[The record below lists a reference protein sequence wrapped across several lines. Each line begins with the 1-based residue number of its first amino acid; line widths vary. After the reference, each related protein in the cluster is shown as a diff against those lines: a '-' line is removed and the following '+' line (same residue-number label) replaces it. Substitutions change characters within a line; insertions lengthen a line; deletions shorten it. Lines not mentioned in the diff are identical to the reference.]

1 MMNVKNN
8 RTLSK
13 NGVMNFF
20 GFVKEFIDDIFADN
34 VGLYAAQATFFIV
47 LSAVP
52 FIMLLVFCLKYVI
65 DFDLQA
71 MVTTLEK
78 MLPRQLSEF
87 AADILSEVFYRSQSV
102 AFFSVAFVSLLW
114 SSSKGI
120 MAIYCGLNCIYGVDR
135 EQSWI
140 RMRLLSL
147 VYNIIMILVIV
158 ASVVVLMFG
167 NSIMELVKSEFIF
180 ANYIVRL
187 VMEFRTIIFFVIFVL
202 TFAAL
207 FTFLPQKKHKYGKQM
222 WGAAITAV
230 GWLLTSYGI
239 SIYITYFP
247 GVSYI
252 YGSLT
257 AIMLLMLWLFFC
269 IYILLIGAEI
279 NKHIENGFFWRIGIR
294 MLRIR
299 VKKRKKIEKNEK
311 NT

>member
-1 MMNVKNN
+1 MMKKNK
-8 RTLSK
+8 TLSSK
-13 NGVMNFF
+13 KDITGFF
-20 GFVKEFIDDIFADN
+20 GLIKEFIGDIFADN

-71 MVTTLEK
+71 MLKTLDK
-78 MLPRQLSEF
+78 MLPQQLADF
-87 AADILSEVFYRSQSV
+87 AASILSEVFYRTQSV

-114 SSSKGI
+114 SSSKGT
-120 MAIYCGLNCIYGVDR
+120 MAIYCGLNCIYGVDK

-140 RMRLLSL
+140 RMRILSL
-147 VYNIIMILVIV
+147 LYNIIMILVIV

-167 NSIMELVKSEFIF
+167 NSIMELAKSEFIV

-187 VMEFRTIIFFVIFVL
+187 IMEFRTSIFFVLFVL

-207 FTFLPQKKHKYGKQM
+207 FTFLPQKKNKYRKQM
-222 WGAAITAV
+222 WGSAITAA

-279 NKHIENGFFWRIGIR
+279 NKHIESGFFHRVWLR
-294 MLRIR
+294 MLRVR
-299 VKKRKKIEKNEK
+299 VKNAKKNKKNAK

>member
-1 MMNVKNN
+1 MNVKNN